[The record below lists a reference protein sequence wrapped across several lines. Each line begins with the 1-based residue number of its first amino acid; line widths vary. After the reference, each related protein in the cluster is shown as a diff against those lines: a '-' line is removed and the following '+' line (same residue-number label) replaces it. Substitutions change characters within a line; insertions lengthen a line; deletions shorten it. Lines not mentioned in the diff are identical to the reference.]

1 MTDHNNSETTS
12 KPYTLAWESLQ
23 QHPDPQWFDDGKFG
37 IYFHWGPYSV
47 PAFDNEWYSRNMYLE
62 GHVAH
67 EHHKSTY
74 GPLSQFSYK
83 EFIPMFTGEH
93 FDADEWSDLFKRSGA
108 KFAGPV
114 AEHADGFA
122 MWDTKYSPYHSVA
135 MGPKRNIVAEME
147 KAVRKHG
154 MKYITTF
161 HHMWLWAWFPTF
173 NKELD
178 TSDPANAGLY
188 GPFTEPGAF
197 DEPQP
202 DDAFCDLFI
211 NKIKEVVDA
220 YEPDLLWFDARMDT
234 ISEKH
239 RQDFVAHYY
248 NQAEKW
254 GREVGI
260 TYKNEDLAAGSGIL
274 DVERGR
280 MSGLRPFKWLTDDSI
295 CWKSWANLHEPEYKS
310 VKRLVDSLVDIVSKN
325 GNLLLNIPPEAN
337 GRIPDPV
344 RERLLGIG
352 EWLKVNGEGIYGTRP
367 FHTFG
372 EGPTQVQE
380 GHFSEKENADFTA
393 ADIRYTTKDKTIYAI
408 CMGWPTNEITLKSI
422 QPQIVAPAQ
431 ITSVELLGAA
441 DQLMWK
447 LDDTGLTISPPNT
460 RPSEHA
466 ITFKINLA

>member
-1 MTDHNNSETTS
+1 
-12 KPYTLAWESLQ
+12 
-23 QHPDPQWFDDGKFG
+23 
-37 IYFHWGPYSV
+37 
-47 PAFDNEWYSRNMYLE
+47 
-62 GHVAH
+62 
-67 EHHKSTY
+67 
-74 GPLSQFSYK
+74 
-83 EFIPMFTGEH
+83 
-93 FDADEWSDLFKRSGA
+93 
-108 KFAGPV
+108 
-114 AEHADGFA
+114 
-122 MWDTKYSPYHSVA
+122 

-147 KAVRKHG
+147 KAVRKQG
-154 MKYITTF
+154 MKFITTF

-173 NKELD
+173 DKALD
-178 TSDPANAGLY
+178 TSDPAHAGLY
-188 GPFTEPGAF
+188 GPFTQPSAF

-202 DDAFCDLFI
+202 DDAFCDLFV

-234 ISEKH
+234 INEKH
-239 RQDFVAHYY
+239 RQDFVAYYY

-295 CWKSWANLHEPEYKS
+295 CWKSWAHLHKPEYKS

-325 GNLLLNIPPEAN
+325 GNLLLNIPPTAD
-337 GRIPDPV
+337 GRIPNPV

-352 EWLKVNGEGIYGTRP
+352 EWLQVNGEGIYGTRP

-380 GHFSEKENADFTA
+380 GHFSEKDNPDFTA
-393 ADIRYTTKDKTIYAI
+393 ADIRYTTKEKTIYAI
-408 CMGWPTNEITLKSI
+408 CMGWPTKEINLKSI

-431 ITSVELLGAA
+431 ITSVKLLGTD
-441 DQLMWK
+441 DQLTWN
-447 LDDTGLTISPPNT
+447 LDDTGLTISPPQA
-460 RPSEHA
+460 RPCEHA
-466 ITFKINLA
+466 ITFKISLA